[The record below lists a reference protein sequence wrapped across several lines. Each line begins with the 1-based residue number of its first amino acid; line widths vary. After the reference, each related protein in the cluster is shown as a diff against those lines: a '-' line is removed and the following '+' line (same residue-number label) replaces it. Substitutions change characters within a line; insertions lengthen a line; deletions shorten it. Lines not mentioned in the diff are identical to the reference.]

1 MTQSKI
7 EIRKMTTADV
17 PFGMDLKN
25 AIGWNQLP
33 ADWERLIALEPEGC
47 FVATS
52 DGHDVGTATTTAY
65 EDRFGWVAMLL
76 VHPDHRRRGI
86 GASLLHACMDY
97 LHQRVKAV
105 KLDATP
111 MGKNLYD
118 GLGFVDEYIIE
129 RWLGKGTGPV
139 QIPDVVPIDRQLL
152 PAVCKFD
159 APIFG
164 ADRSALLT
172 MLVNEEPNTAVCVA
186 DEGRVVGYGI
196 LRPGYN
202 CAQLGPVV
210 AKEPNT
216 ADMLFRVL
224 LGAAGDQHVQS
235 DVLLPNRYVL
245 DMMRHYRLEK
255 QRHLIRMYRGQN
267 AWPGL
272 PEHIYA
278 ATGPEKG

>member
-1 MTQSKI
+1 MTV
-7 EIRKMTTADV
+7 ADIA
-17 PFGMDLKN
+17 FGMELKN

-52 DGHDVGTATTTAY
+52 QGRNVGTATATAY

-76 VHPDHRRRGI
+76 VHTDHRRKGI
-86 GASLLHACMDY
+86 GTSLLHASIDY
-97 LHQRVKAV
+97 LQQRVKTV

-118 GLGFVDEYIIE
+118 TLGFTDEYIME

-139 QIPDVVPIDRQLL
+139 KVPDVVPIDQQLL

-164 ADRSALLT
+164 ADRSRLLT
-172 MLVNEEPNTAVCVA
+172 MLVNEEPNTTACVT

-202 CAQLGPVV
+202 CSQLGPVV
-210 AKEPNT
+210 AEEPNT
-216 ADMLFRVL
+216 ADMLFRAL
-224 LGAAGDQHVQS
+224 LGAAADRHVQT
-235 DVLLPNRYVL
+235 DVLLPNRYIL
-245 DMMRHYRLEK
+245 DMMRHYRFEK
-255 QRHLIRMYRGQN
+255 QRYLIRMYKGQN
-267 AWPGL
+267 AWPGM